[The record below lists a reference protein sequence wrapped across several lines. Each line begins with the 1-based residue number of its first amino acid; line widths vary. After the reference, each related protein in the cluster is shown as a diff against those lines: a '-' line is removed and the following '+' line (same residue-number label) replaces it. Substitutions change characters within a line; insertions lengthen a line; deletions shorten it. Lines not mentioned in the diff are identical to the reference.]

1 MTPPVTRTMKIPKTC
16 KLEKVVSKDE
26 SREPLLSILIE
37 EKDGQTNAVATDGRR
52 MAIVPV
58 QLSDE
63 DEFDGQKL
71 MTPKALIEA
80 RKQAK
85 RANESTIS
93 LNGAAMMPDGQVFPI
108 RTDLKY
114 PNWRAVMPDKVGG
127 THYQTVS
134 FNAKYLFELAQA
146 IGCPNDCVTLQ
157 IETKPATGQIDPRA
171 ALIIE
176 EKTTGGKG
184 ILMPTRD

>member
-1 MTPPVTRTMKIPKTC
+1 MKIPKTC

-37 EKDGQTNAVATDGRR
+37 SKDGQSNAVATDGRR
-52 MAIVPV
+52 MAVVPV
-58 QLSDE
+58 ELSDE
-63 DEFDGQKL
+63 DEIDGQKL

-85 RANESTIS
+85 QAKESTIG
-93 LNGAAMMPDGQVFPI
+93 LNGAAMMPDGQVYPWKK
-108 RTDLKY
+108 DVKY

-127 THYQTVS
+127 THYQTIS
-134 FNAKYLFELAQA
+134 FNAKFLYELAQA
-146 IGCPNDCVTLQ
+146 IGCPNDCVQLQ
-157 IETKPATGQIDPRA
+157 IETNSATGKIDPNRP
-171 ALIIE
+171 LIIE

-184 ILMPTRD
+184 VLMPMRP

>member
-1 MTPPVTRTMKIPKTC
+1 MKIPKTC
-16 KLEKVVSKDE
+16 KLEKVVTKDA
-26 SREPLLSILIE
+26 SREALLSILIE
-37 EKDGQTNAVATDGRR
+37 SKDGQTNAVATDGRK
-52 MAIVPV
+52 MAVVPV
-58 QLSDE
+58 ELSDE
-63 DEFDGQKL
+63 DEIDGQKL

-85 RANESTIS
+85 RADKSTIGV
-93 LNGAAMMPDGQVFPI
+93 NGAAMMPDGQVYPWQK
-108 RTDLKY
+108 DVNY

-146 IGCPNDCVTLQ
+146 IGCPNDNVQLQ
-157 IETKPATGQIDPRA
+157 IETNPATGQIDPSA
-171 ALIIE
+171 PFIIE

-184 ILMPTRD
+184 ILMPMRQN

>member
-1 MTPPVTRTMKIPKTC
+1 MKIPKTC

-37 EKDGQTNAVATDGRR
+37 SKDGQNNAVATDGRR
-52 MAIVPV
+52 MAVVPIEIA
-58 QLSDE
+58 DE
-63 DEFDGQKL
+63 DQLDGQKL

-85 RANESTIS
+85 RADKSTIGV
-93 LNGAAMMPDGQVFPI
+93 NGAAMMPNGEVYPWKKDVN
-108 RTDLKY
+108 Y

-146 IGCPNDCVTLQ
+146 IGCPNDNVQLQ
-157 IETKPATGQIDPRA
+157 IETNPATGQIDPRA

-184 ILMPTRD
+184 VLMPTRD

>member
-1 MTPPVTRTMKIPKTC
+1 MKISKTC

-26 SREPLLSILIE
+26 SREALLSILIE
-37 EKDGQTNAVATDGRR
+37 SKDGQNNAVATDGRR
-52 MAIVPV
+52 MAVVPIEIA
-58 QLSDE
+58 DE
-63 DEFDGQKL
+63 DEIDGQKL

-85 RANESTIS
+85 RADKSTIG
-93 LNGAAMMPDGQVFPI
+93 LNGAAMMPNGEVYPL

-114 PNWRAVMPDKVGG
+114 PLWQNVVPQNTGG
-127 THYQTVS
+127 GDYQTIT

-146 IGCPNDCVTLQ
+146 IGCPNDCVKLQ
-157 IETKPATGQIDPRA
+157 IETNPATGKLDPNRP
-171 ALIIE
+171 LIIE

-184 ILMPTRD
+184 VLMPMRP

>member
-1 MTPPVTRTMKIPKTC
+1 MKIPKTC

-37 EKDGQTNAVATDGRR
+37 SKDGQTNAVATDGRR
-52 MAIVPV
+52 MAVVPV
-58 QLSDE
+58 ELSDE
-63 DEFDGQKL
+63 DEIDGQKL

-85 RANESTIS
+85 RADKSTIG
-93 LNGAAMMPDGQVFPI
+93 LNGAAMMPNGEVYPWKKDV
-108 RTDLKY
+108 KY
-114 PNWRAVMPDKVGG
+114 PNWRQVVPDGG
-127 THYQTVS
+127 KCQTIS
-134 FNAKYLFELAQA
+134 FNAKYLYELAQA
-146 IGCPNDCVTLQ
+146 IGCPNDNVKLQ
-157 IETKPATGQIDPRA
+157 IETNPATGQIDPRA

>member
-1 MTPPVTRTMKIPKTC
+1 MKIPKTC

-26 SREPLLSILIE
+26 SREALLSILIE
-37 EKDGQTNAVATDGRR
+37 SKDGKANAVATDGRR
-52 MAIVPV
+52 MAVVPV
-58 QLSDE
+58 EIADE
-63 DEFDGQKL
+63 DQLEGQKL
-71 MTPKALIEA
+71 MFPKALIEA

-85 RANESTIS
+85 QAKESTIG
-93 LNGAAMMPDGQVFPI
+93 LNGAAMMPDGQVYPWK
-108 RTDLKY
+108 RDVNY
-114 PNWRAVMPDKVGG
+114 PNWRQVVPPNDNPR
-127 THYQTVS
+127 QTIS

-146 IGCPNDCVTLQ
+146 IGCPNDNVKLQ
-157 IETKPATGQIDPRA
+157 IETNPATGQIDPRA

>member
-1 MTPPVTRTMKIPKTC
+1 MKIPKTC

-26 SREPLLSILIE
+26 SREALLSILIE
-37 EKDGQTNAVATDGRR
+37 SKDGKANAVATDGRR
-52 MAIVPV
+52 MAVVPV
-58 QLSDE
+58 EIADE
-63 DEFDGQKL
+63 DQLEGQKL
-71 MTPKALIEA
+71 MFPKALIEA

-85 RANESTIS
+85 QAKESTIG
-93 LNGAAMMPDGQVFPI
+93 LNGAAMMPDGQVYPWKK
-108 RTDLKY
+108 DVNY
-114 PNWRAVMPDKVGG
+114 PNWRQVVPPNDNPR
-127 THYQTVS
+127 QTIS

-146 IGCPNDCVTLQ
+146 IGCPNDNVKLQ
-157 IETKPATGQIDPRA
+157 IETNPATGQIDPRA

>member
-1 MTPPVTRTMKIPKTC
+1 MKIPKTC

-26 SREPLLSILIE
+26 SREALLSILIE
-37 EKDGQTNAVATDGRR
+37 SKDGKANAVATDGRR
-52 MAIVPV
+52 MAVVPV
-58 QLSDE
+58 EIADE
-63 DEFDGQKL
+63 DQLEGQKL
-71 MTPKALIEA
+71 MFPKALIEA

-85 RANESTIS
+85 QAKESTIG
-93 LNGAAMMPDGQVFPI
+93 LNGAAMMPNGEIYPI

-114 PNWRAVMPDKVGG
+114 PNWRQVVPPNDNPR
-127 THYQTVS
+127 QTIS
-134 FNAKYLFELAQA
+134 FNAKFLYELAQA
-146 IGCPNDCVTLQ
+146 IGCPNDNVKLQ
-157 IETKPATGQIDPRA
+157 IETNPATGQIDPRA

>member
-1 MTPPVTRTMKIPKTC
+1 MKIPKTC

-26 SREPLLSILIE
+26 SREALLSILIE
-37 EKDGQTNAVATDGRR
+37 SKDGQTNAVATDGRR
-52 MAIVPV
+52 MAVVPIEIA
-58 QLSDE
+58 DE
-63 DEFDGQKL
+63 DQLDGQKL
-71 MTPKALIEA
+71 MFPKALIEA

-85 RANESTIS
+85 QAKESTIG
-93 LNGAAMMPDGQVFPI
+93 LNGAAMMPNGEIYPI

-114 PNWRAVMPDKVGG
+114 PNWRQVVPPNDNPR
-127 THYQTVS
+127 QTIS

-146 IGCPNDCVTLQ
+146 IGCPNDNVKLQ
-157 IETKPATGQIDPRA
+157 IETNSATGQIDPRA